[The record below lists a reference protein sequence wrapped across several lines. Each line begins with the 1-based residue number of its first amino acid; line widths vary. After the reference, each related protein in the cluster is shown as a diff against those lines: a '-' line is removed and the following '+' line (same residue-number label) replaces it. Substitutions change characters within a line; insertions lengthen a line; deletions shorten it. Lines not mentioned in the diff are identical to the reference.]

1 MMKIDER
8 LNALLLHEK
17 DNVVT
22 LLQSVLKDEK
32 IVFCDGKG
40 NLKSCLTMQD
50 IPSFHKAAIRK
61 ISKGDTVYKYGE
73 YIGTATRSIMPGEHV
88 HTHNLTSEESQ

>member
-22 LLQSVLKDEK
+22 LLQSVLKD
-32 IVFCDGKG
+32 
-40 NLKSCLTMQD
+40 
-50 IPSFHKAAIRK
+50 
-61 ISKGDTVYKYGE
+61 
-73 YIGTATRSIMPGEHV
+73 
-88 HTHNLTSEESQ
+88 